1 MPDRYTDVTN
11 TSFLSRIGGAIA
23 GFFLGPILVIAA
35 IVLLSWNEGRAV
47 HAIRG
52 LGEASQLAVEAPADG
67 PVAGNEG
74 KLIHVIGPA
83 TATTAISDP
92 DLNVS
97 FNGQVAV
104 ARHAEMY
111 QWREKEQQ
119 ETHDKLGGGQ
129 ETVTT
134 YTYEKEWS
142 EDPIDSSQFKHPE
155 GHDNPDM
162 AIKSAR
168 YAADDA
174 KLGGYTLDSATLG
187 LIDLSS
193 DLSPDAPDGWTKTGD
208 KLYKGDANA
217 PNVGDER
224 VSYQGLPSGTTISV
238 LAQQSQNGFA
248 AYTSPNG
255 YQLDMAETGNQPL
268 SNMIAQKQS
277 EESTLTWILRLVGF
291 VMIFAGFAMFLSP
304 LSTFASVIPIVGS
317 IVGGAA
323 ALAAF
328 VVALPLTLIVIALSW
343 IAFRPFIGIG
353 LLVVAAALL
362 YGLRRWHHA
371 SHPPAEAMARAKA

>member
-1 MPDRYTDVTN
+1 MADKFTDVSN

-23 GFFLGPILVIAA
+23 GFFIGPILVIAA

-47 HAIRG
+47 QAIRA
-52 LGEASQLAVEAPADG
+52 LGEASQVAVESQPNNVLPTND
-67 PVAGNEG
+67 G
-74 KLIHVIGPA
+74 KLVHVIGSA
-83 TATTAISDP
+83 TASAAIADP
-92 DLNVS
+92 DLGVNFANQVTVS
-97 FNGQVAV
+97 RQ
-104 ARHAEMY
+104 AEMY

-134 YTYEKEWS
+134 YTYEKVWS
-142 EDPIDSSQFKHPE
+142 DDAIDSSQFKHPE
-155 GHDNPDM
+155 GHENPEM
-162 AIKSAR
+162 AIKSSR

-174 KLGGYTLDSATLG
+174 KLGGYTLDGATLG
-187 LIDLSS
+187 LIDLSTN
-193 DLSPDAPDGWTKTGD
+193 LSPDAPDGWKKVGD
-208 KLYKGDANA
+208 KLYKGDSNA

-224 VSYQGLPSGTTISV
+224 VSYQGLPSGATISV

-248 AYTSPNG
+248 PFITGNG
-255 YQLDMAETGNQPL
+255 YKLDMAETGNQPL
-268 SNMIAQKQS
+268 ANMIAEKKG
-277 EESTLTWILRLVGF
+277 EESMLTWILRLVGF
-291 VMIFAGFAMFLSP
+291 VLIFAGFAMFLSP
-304 LSTFASVIPIVGS
+304 LSTFASVVPILGS

-343 IAFRPFIGIG
+343 VAFRPLIGIG
-353 LLVVAAALL
+353 LLVVAGGLL

-371 SHPPAEAMARAKA
+371 NHPPELAKAAKA